1 MITLFAMENAFQRLA
16 EHGQEHA
23 MLLVQFRWPQT
34 RSAAAS
40 ARPHRAALRKLPVA
54 HTSEPAVNL
63 RQPRVPWSKRRPVT
77 ERSGPRLRR
86 LKGPHCI
93 VRARRAM
100 IAPVRKRAVQSNHAR
115 HAVGS
120 FTLMAAKQA
129 LSVAARLARRTPLA
143 QQGNIRSVVMA
154 C

>member
-100 IAPVRKRAVQSNHAR
+100 IAPVRKHAVQSSHAR
-115 HAVGS
+115 RAAAS
-120 FTLMAAKQA
+120 FTRMAVKQEQSEHVQ
-129 LSVAARLARRTPLA
+129 LVPQARLAPLA
-143 QQGNIRSVVMA
+143 NIKHVA
-154 C
+154 TEC